1 MIFHDACVYAFG
13 LNFKKS
19 FIKKIA
25 IPTESE
31 KRRDRYY
38 ICGLCVHEL
47 NVKSLIYYAT
57 FKVRKIDS
65 FFYKINTCL
74 QKAITCIG
82 LQAEQIFSVNT

>member
-31 KRRDRYY
+31 KRQERYY
-38 ICGLCVHEL
+38 YLW
-47 NVKSLIYYAT
+47 SLRSLA
-57 FKVRKIDS
+57 KRKI
-65 FFYKINTCL
+65 INILCYL
-74 QKAITCIG
+74 QSQK
-82 LQAEQIFSVNT
+82 N